1 MRALSQVKITFGAKV
16 AIKSIGQ
23 EGRWTRTRGK
33 RSETQAMDLSA
44 APHSQPTFPEISG
57 ATNLRGHYVPIVV
70 SGIKHMGACVELYRI
85 AKKAI

>member
-1 MRALSQVKITFGAKV
+1 
-16 AIKSIGQ
+16 
-23 EGRWTRTRGK
+23 
-33 RSETQAMDLSA
+33 MDLSA

-70 SGIKHMGACVELYRI
+70 GGIKYMETWVELYRM